1 MPLIAKIASTNE
13 RVDITKLKN
22 PRAELKAGDLVCQLC
37 GSPMIIK
44 QGMIKKPHFAHK
56 AECTSDYQSHPESP
70 EHLAGKELIAKTLKA
85 ELPEYSLAEIEYEFP
100 IPEVRRIADVVAK
113 FPNGWIV
120 AHECQL
126 ASITVEEL
134 EKRTED
140 YLYAG
145 VDVIWW
151 LGKAANTKS
160 NLDWSHSKFGFALV
174 LNYEQLSAHAQGSQD
189 STRMDL
195 L

>member
-1 MPLIAKIASTNE
+1 M
-13 RVDITKLKN
+13 
-22 PRAELKAGDLVCQLC
+22 
-37 GSPMIIK
+37 
-44 QGMIKKPHFAHK
+44 HK
-56 AECTSDYQSHPESP
+56 RLPTIQKVLNMLQE
-70 EHLAGKELIAKTLKA
+70 ELIAKTLKA
-85 ELPEYSLAEIEYEFP
+85 ELPEYSLAQIEYEFP

-151 LGKAANTKS
+151 LGKAADASPISIGLTKV
-160 NLDWSHSKFGFALV
+160 WICPRT
-174 LNYEQLSAHAQGSQD
+174 QLRAIVRPRSRKSRL
-189 STRMDL
+189 TRMDL